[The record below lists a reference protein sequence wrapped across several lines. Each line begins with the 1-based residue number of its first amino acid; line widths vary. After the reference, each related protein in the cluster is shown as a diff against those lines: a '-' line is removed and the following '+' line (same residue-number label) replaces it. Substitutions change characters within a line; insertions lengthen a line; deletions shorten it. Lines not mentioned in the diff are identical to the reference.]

1 LERWALD
8 AVGFLKEP
16 NMFRAIG
23 CLVVLVIVVALAMVF
38 GLLDMIF

>member
-1 LERWALD
+1 MRRFAYERENR
-8 AVGFLKEP
+8 F
-16 NMFRAIG
+16 MFRAIG

>member
-1 LERWALD
+1 MRRLPLERETCL
-8 AVGFLKEP
+8 
-16 NMFRAIG
+16 MFRAIG